1 MWARG
6 FLREIGLPQDDP
18 TIFNV
23 DANNVLTLVYNL
35 IASKM
40 TRHINR
46 RELIVRERQDEGH
59 IDVTKVPTLDN
70 LADLFT
76 KALPSVP
83 FSHLRKLLM
92 NVLIMGVKLPVP
104 RARRTA
110 AGN

>member
-1 MWARG
+1 MHEDADFIRG

-46 RELIVRERQDEGH
+46 RELIVRSDDE
-59 IDVTKVPTLDN
+59 
-70 LADLFT
+70 
-76 KALPSVP
+76 AL
-83 FSHLRKLLM
+83 LW
-92 NVLIMGVKLPVP
+92 
-104 RARRTA
+104 RRHALGPCTPA
-110 AGN
+110 YSRFL